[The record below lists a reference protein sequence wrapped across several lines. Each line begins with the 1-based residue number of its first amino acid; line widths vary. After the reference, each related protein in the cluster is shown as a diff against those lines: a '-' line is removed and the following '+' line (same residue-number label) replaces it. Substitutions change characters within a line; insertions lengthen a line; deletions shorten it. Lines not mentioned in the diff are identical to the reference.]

1 MKYYA
6 VFLPMKDEKKSKEL
20 RPQHLAFL
28 KQMRDEKKILMNG
41 PFTDGAGG
49 LVIYA
54 ADNLDE
60 ATSYLKQDPYIING
74 ARDWE
79 IHEWAMETDV
89 EFDF

>member
-1 MKYYA
+1 MNYYA
-6 VFLPMKDEKKSKEL
+6 VFLRMKDEEKSKEF

-28 KQMRDEKKILMNG
+28 KQMKQEKKVFMNG
-41 PFTDGAGG
+41 RFTDGAGG
-49 LVIYA
+49 LVIYV
-54 ADNLDE
+54 ADSLDQ
-60 ATSYLKQDPYIING
+60 AVSYLKEDPYIKEK

>member
-1 MKYYA
+1 MKYFA
-6 VFLPMKDEKKSKEL
+6 VFLPMKDEGKSKEF

-41 PFTDGAGG
+41 PFTDGSGG

-54 ADNLDE
+54 ADSLVQ

-74 ARDWE
+74 ARNWE

>member
-1 MKYYA
+1 MNYYA
-6 VFLPMKDEKKSKEL
+6 VFLPMKDEEKSKEF

-28 KQMRDEKKILMNG
+28 KQMKQKKKVFMNG
-41 PFTDGAGG
+41 RFTDGAGG

-54 ADNLDE
+54 ADSLDE
-60 ATSYLKQDPYIING
+60 AMSYLKEDPYIING
-74 ARDWE
+74 ARDFE

>member
-1 MKYYA
+1 MNYYA
-6 VFLPMKDEKKSKEL
+6 VLLSMKDEEKSKEL

-28 KQMRDEKKILMNG
+28 EQMRKEKKVFMNG

-60 ATSYLKQDPYIING
+60 AVSFLKQDPYVING

-79 IHEWAMETDV
+79 IHEWAMQTDV
-89 EFDF
+89 DFEF

>member
-1 MKYYA
+1 MSYYA
-6 VFLPMKDEKKSKEL
+6 VLLSMKDEEKSKEL

-28 KQMRDEKKILMNG
+28 QQMRQEKKVFMNG

-54 ADNLDE
+54 AETLDE
-60 ATSYLKQDPYIING
+60 AVSYLKQDPYIING

-79 IHEWAMETDV
+79 IHEWAMDTDI

>member
-1 MKYYA
+1 MGYYA
-6 VFLPMKDEKKSKEL
+6 VFLPMKDKEKSKEF

-41 PFTDGAGG
+41 PFTDGTGG

-54 ADNLDE
+54 AANLDE

-79 IHEWAMETDV
+79 IHEWVMETDV